1 MSEIIGFV
9 RASAQLKLL
18 FLPHAVRQMARP
30 DRMITVE
37 DVRNCIFLG
46 EVIEDYSED
55 ARGRS
60 CLMLGNGDPGRPI
73 HVVCAPKDGYLSI
86 ITAYQP
92 DPKEW
97 ESDWKKRKPV

>member
-1 MSEIIGFV
+1 MSEIIERI
-9 RASAQLKLL
+9 RATAGIRIL

-37 DVRNCIFLG
+37 DVRNCILHG
-46 EVIEDYSED
+46 EVIEDYPED
-55 ARGRS
+55 VRGHS
-60 CLMLGNGDPGRPI
+60 CLMLGTADPARPI
-73 HVVCAPKDGYLSI
+73 HVVCAPKDDYLSI

-97 ESDWKKRKPV
+97 EIDSRTRRPS

>member
-1 MSEIIGFV
+1 MSEIIGLV
-9 RASAQLKLL
+9 RAAARIRLL

-37 DVRNCIFLG
+37 DVRACILFG
-46 EVIEDYSED
+46 QVIEDYPED
-55 ARGRS
+55 VRGHS
-60 CLMLGNGDPGRPI
+60 CLLLGTGDPERPI

-92 DPKEW
+92 DAKEW
-97 ESDWKKRKPV
+97 ETDWRTRRR